1 MILERLT
8 SQTLIIA
15 SKQLAR
21 RHKELGEIVE
31 QYGTPPLWARRPGFP
46 TLLQIILEQQVSLV
60 SARAAFLRLQRAI
73 VPFTPERV
81 LAMGETRLKNLGLTR
96 QKTAYCLHLAEA
108 IVSRR
113 LRVSVLGRL
122 NDADV
127 RSQLTGL
134 KGFGPWSADVY
145 LLMALR
151 RPDVW
156 PASDVALATAV
167 TDLRKLPSR
176 PTTEELT
183 AIAEA
188 WRPLRS
194 VAARML
200 WHYYLSRRRR
210 N

>member
-1 MILERLT
+1 MERLT

-21 RHKELGEIVE
+21 QHKDLAEIVE
-31 QYGTPPLWARRPGFP
+31 QHGTPPLWARRPGFT

-73 VPFTPERV
+73 VPLTPESF

-96 QKTAYCLHLAEA
+96 QKTAYCLYLAEA

-113 LRVSVLGRL
+113 LRVSALGRL
-122 NDADV
+122 EDAEV

-167 TDLRKLPSR
+167 ADLRRLPSR
-176 PTTEELT
+176 PTTEELA

-200 WHYYLSRRRR
+200 WHYYLSKRRR